1 MRIILSLLLLSG
13 LLSCGTSQKTTA
25 SKYPLNGTWVP
36 VREEMAGK
44 ALPPAAFATQKLII
58 SDDHYIFNAES
69 EDTGDLSYAN
79 GTMDIYGRKGVN
91 TGKHFM
97 TRYKLENG
105 HLIICYNL
113 AGTSYPEDFETKGKP
128 GYFLAEYQQS
138 K

>member
-1 MRIILSLLLLSG
+1 MRIFSYLFLLTCMI
-13 LLSCGTSQKTTA
+13 SCSSSHKTSV

-36 VREEMAGK
+36 VREEMNGK
-44 ALPPAAFATQKLII
+44 ALPAAAFSTQKLII
-58 SDDHYIFNAES
+58 NDDHYIFNAES

-97 TRYKLENG
+97 TRYKMENG

-113 AGTSYPEDFETKGKP
+113 TGIAYPVDFETKGKA
-128 GYFLAEYQQS
+128 GYFLAEYE
-138 K
+138 KKP

>member
-1 MRIILSLLLLSG
+1 MRLLLSLLMLIG
-13 LLSCGTSQKTTA
+13 LASCDPSKKSQT

-36 VREEMAGK
+36 VREVMGGK
-44 ALPPAAFATQKLII
+44 ELPPVSFSTQKLII
-58 SDDHYIFNAES
+58 ADDHYIFNAES

-97 TRYKLENG
+97 TRYKMENG

-113 AGTSYPEDFETKGKP
+113 AGTAYPADFETKGKP
-128 GYFLAEYQQS
+128 GYFLAEYE
-138 K
+138 KK

>member
-1 MRIILSLLLLSG
+1 MRLILSFLLLISLAACSP
-13 LLSCGTSQKTTA
+13 SKRTSA

-36 VREEMAGK
+36 VREEMNGK
-44 ALPPAAFATQKLII
+44 ALPPVAFATQKLII
-58 SDDHYIFNAES
+58 QDDHYIFNAES

-113 AGTSYPEDFETKGKP
+113 AGTSYPDDFETKGKP
-128 GYFLAEYQQS
+128 GYFLAEYE
-138 K
+138 KR

>member
-1 MRIILSLLLLSG
+1 MRIILSLLLLISMA
-13 LLSCGTSQKTTA
+13 SCSSSKHVKA

-36 VREEMAGK
+36 VREVMNGK
-44 ALPPAAFATQKLII
+44 ELPPSTFSTQKLII
-58 SDDHYIFNAES
+58 ADDHYIFNAES

-97 TRYKLENG
+97 TRYKMENG

-113 AGTSYPEDFETKGKP
+113 SGTAYPDDFETKGKP
-128 GYFLAEYQQS
+128 GLFLAEYE
-138 K
+138 KK